1 MNNIEPNITLGYRDV
16 IIVVVNMRRQ
26 LDTSSKPF
34 IALASVMILFVRLL
48 LLSCFSFGNV
58 ARQDT
63 NASPFRKEKQRVVI
77 ATRIMYY
84 SMIK

>member
-1 MNNIEPNITLGYRDV
+1 MD
-16 IIVVVNMRRQ
+16 IVVVNMHRQ

-63 NASPFRKEKQRVVI
+63 NASSFRKEKQRVVM
-77 ATRIMYY
+77 ATRIMHY
-84 SMIK
+84 SMKK